1 MLTQHTLPQTQT
13 NPSSGSVTAQ
23 IEDDTS
29 FVTDTLNFAYDYY
42 TTDRQL
48 RLTLSAVQMPDNA
61 APERVIRGIEMVF
74 NADVTH
80 ETLIIGEQKV
90 HVTYWKMWAEN
101 GQTRFQ
107 TNDADNGSVSVI
119 FDHQQETYIGNF
131 TFGPAGSVIQGNF
144 SIKGRDNFTL

>member
-1 MLTQHTLPQTQT
+1 MLTQHILPQTQT
-13 NPSSGSVTAQ
+13 NPSSGSVNAQ
-23 IEDDTS
+23 VEGGTS

-42 TTDRQL
+42 TTDRKL
-48 RLTLSAVQMPDNA
+48 RLTLSAVQMPDDA

-90 HVTYWKMWAEN
+90 YVTYWEMWAEN

-107 TNDADNGSVSVI
+107 TNDADTGSVSVI
-119 FDHQQETYIGNF
+119 FNHQEETYLGTF
-131 TFGPAGSVIQGNF
+131 TFGPAGNVIQGNF